1 MSAPVIGVGD
11 AVGAALAQA
20 RNPIVRWEWIP
31 EHAGEIWERTYDHL
45 SLTVRAVL
53 FGLVISSVLA
63 AIALRWRVALPPIN
77 AGAAFLYTL
86 PSLAVFAALIP
97 VTGLTDT
104 TALVALTSY
113 TLIVLVRNIVA
124 GFDAV
129 PPAVREAAVGMGM
142 TPTRRLLRVELPL
155 AVPYIVAGLR
165 VATVTTVGLVA
176 VASFIGVS
184 NLGRFILEGFR
195 IQFWTP
201 MVVGAALS
209 IALSLSLDLLLYWAE
224 RLLTPWARRR
234 GAAT

>member
-1 MSAPVIGVGD
+1 MVSTGLGHL
-11 AVGAALAQA
+11 LAEA

-31 EHAGEIWERTYDHL
+31 DHAGEIWERTYDHL
-45 SLTVRAVL
+45 SLTVRAVV

-63 AIALRWRVALPPIN
+63 AVVLRWRSTFPPIN

-97 VTGLTDT
+97 WTGLSDT
-104 TALVALTSY
+104 TALIALTSY
-113 TLIVLVRNIVA
+113 TLLVLVRNIVA

-129 PPAVREAAVGMGM
+129 PSAVREAAVAMGM
-142 TPTRRLLRVELPL
+142 PPWRRLVGVELPL
-155 AVPYIVAGLR
+155 AIPYIIAGLR

-201 MVVGAALS
+201 MVVGAVLS
-209 IALSLSLDLLLYWAE
+209 ILLSLSLDLLLFWTE

-234 GAAT
+234 GVTG